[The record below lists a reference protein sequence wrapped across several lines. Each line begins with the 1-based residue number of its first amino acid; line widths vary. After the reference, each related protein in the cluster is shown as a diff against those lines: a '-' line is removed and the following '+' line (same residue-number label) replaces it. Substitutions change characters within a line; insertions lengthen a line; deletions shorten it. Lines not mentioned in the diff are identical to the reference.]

1 MIHVREMT
9 TYDMQ
14 AVVDIDLKSSEF
26 PWSLD
31 EWRIAQREF
40 KVFLVTSFGEPVGF
54 IVFSGEKDEKGNPGV
69 WLRVAAVKPAMRGQ
83 GCGRKLAER
92 MMQYAHEIKAKE
104 IRAAIPESHCYD
116 RPCAGSW
123 LLACGFKA
131 TEVLRNKF
139 EHYGVLEDG
148 ISFTLVL

>member
-14 AVVDIDLKSSEF
+14 AVVDIDLKSNEF
-26 PWSLD
+26 PLSLD
-31 EWRIAQREF
+31 EWRSVQRQF

-69 WLRVAAVKPAMRGQ
+69 WLRVAAVKPAMRGR
-83 GCGRKLAER
+83 GFGKKLMDR
-92 MMQYAHEIKAKE
+92 TVQYAHEIKAKE
-104 IRAAIPESHCYD
+104 IRAVIPESHCYD
-116 RPCAGSW
+116 RPCAGTW

-131 TEVLRNKF
+131 SEVLRNKF

-148 ISFTLVL
+148 IMFKLVL